1 MKLEIK
7 IRASDVEKEL
17 GGGELDPFG
26 KAGTYFNEPEHLSE
40 ENPTKLIIN
49 IIVQPHRSPPK
60 TLRDIIDNITKDL
73 IERDPKPSNE
83 LDMPLQQRDFNSKT
97 RFGWELFNCVKE
109 NLPQYF
115 QDLYRDLSDE
125 ITKMR
130 VFQRWT
136 NIHFEY
142 IFIDFGNGYSL
153 DDYDYKLDARVIIGL
168 RIAYAFFIEKKYVI
182 NFRAF
187 LLKVIGFGD
196 KIIKLFHVDTVIIY
210 CHEFLKIS
218 NEKQLFLYIHIDE
231 FQTIDSWDKQ
241 DVTNPPKNVF
251 YKTIHYLSNY
261 MIGPSL
267 TIFVQPFL
275 SGTAP
280 HAVVEQTE
288 PSNVSFEFVNCP
300 LLNIAS
306 MIRIMDHFARKF
318 KAKVQNR
325 AYEWKSCYP
334 ILQLL
339 MDTGGLPRALQ
350 RLFIIIFG
358 EYVKWY
364 LNEQY
369 KIEHFITDK
378 DNYEIVVK
386 LMYYCIEGIHVT
398 LDTCLDDKKPDLMIR
413 SLERDRHIVLTRAEN
428 CNLYLIKMPFFFI
441 SIYNDILRIVDS
453 DLTKKVFQDDSSM
466 YWQEWEVFVAHHEAF
481 RTNLAIRMGYE
492 KLSFWELYPA
502 NMKLTTK
509 RNEQIDW
516 KNGDVVVLNGKSAEF
531 ADIFFV
537 RETDDT
543 SFFTMDQSKW
553 DYASKTMTEDDV
565 DNEEVKNN
573 NGFYGTLDLHENY
586 EPMTIIFTTQ
596 PYNESEQKSTMF
608 AFTKN
613 INPNFWDKN
622 RLLNC
627 LEGIGKAK
635 IRDVFSKRPF
645 INEEEFYRQIP
656 DAKRQKLDFFPY
668 DVPGTEPYVL

>member
-1 MKLEIK
+1 MEVTIPTNNMKLEIK
-7 IRASDVEKEL
+7 VHASDVEKEL
-17 GGGELDPFG
+17 GGEELDPFE

-40 ENPTKLIIN
+40 ENPTKRIIN

-73 IERDPKPSNE
+73 IERDPKPYNE
-83 LDMPLQQRDFNSKT
+83 LDMPLQQRKSNYWCLVSGGAHGIGKT

-142 IFIDFGNGYSL
+142 IYIDFGNGYSL
-153 DDYDYKLDARVIIGL
+153 DDYGYKLDAG
-168 RIAYAFFIEKKYVI
+168 
-182 NFRAF
+182 
-187 LLKVIGFGD
+187 
-196 KIIKLFHVDTVIIY
+196 
-210 CHEFLKIS
+210 
-218 NEKQLFLYIHIDE
+218 
-231 FQTIDSWDKQ
+231 TIDSWDKQ

-280 HAVVEQTE
+280 HAVEV
-288 PSNVSFEFVNCP
+288 
-300 LLNIAS
+300 
-306 MIRIMDHFARKF
+306 

-334 ILQLL
+334 IFQLL

-358 EYVKWY
+358 EYGKDGRIIMKLS
-364 LNEQY
+364 LN
-369 KIEHFITDK
+369 
-378 DNYEIVVK
+378 
-386 LMYYCIEGIHVT
+386 MYYCIEGIHVT
-398 LDTCLDDKKPDLMIR
+398 LDTCLVDKKPDLMIR

-428 CNLYLIKMPFFFI
+428 RNLYLIKMPFFFI

-492 KLSFWELYPA
+492 KLSFRELYPGACGMDSDLNFVVKLKSLRVCEANKQFPA

-516 KNGDVVVLNGKSAEF
+516 KSGDVVVLNGKSAEL

-553 DYASKTMTEDDV
+553 DYASK
-565 DNEEVKNN
+565 
-573 NGFYGTLDLHENY
+573 
-586 EPMTIIFTTQ
+586 
-596 PYNESEQKSTMF
+596 
-608 AFTKN
+608 
-613 INPNFWDKN
+613 
-622 RLLNC
+622 R
-627 LEGIGKAK
+627 
-635 IRDVFSKRPF
+635 
-645 INEEEFYRQIP
+645 
-656 DAKRQKLDFFPY
+656 
-668 DVPGTEPYVL
+668 